1 MVLAIAVVIA
11 AGLWRGRRFGPLVVE
26 NLPVEV
32 PAGETSEG
40 RARLYARTSARGH
53 AVDQLR
59 IGTIERLTALL
70 RLPRSAHVG
79 TVADAAATAIGRDVA
94 SVMRVLVADEPAN
107 DRDLVELSAAL
118 GRLEEDVRRSIRPDT
133 AEASGP
139 TEPHRPTGRR
149 P

>member
-11 AGLWRGRRFGPLVVE
+11 AGLWCGRRFGPLVVE
-26 NLPVEV
+26 NLPVQV

-40 RARLYARTSARGH
+40 RARLYARSSARGH

-59 IGTIERLTALL
+59 IGTIERLAALL
-70 RLPRSAHVG
+70 RLPRSADVG
-79 TVADAAATAIGRDVA
+79 TVAAAAAAAIGRDAA
-94 SVMRVLVADEPAN
+94 SVTRLLITDEPAN
-107 DRDLVELSAAL
+107 DRDLVELAAGL

-133 AEASGP
+133 ATDFGP
-139 TEPHRPTGRR
+139 NEPHRPTGRR